1 MPGAGDLKNRV
12 EVLSRIEGRNELNE
26 TTYTYE
32 PKRKIWAQIVPLSGR
47 TEEIEGSMERV
58 AVSHRFTVRRS
69 SLPEL
74 STDLAFRYR
83 GQTYQVV
90 YFYPNY
96 RDGGFLDV
104 FCGLV
109 VEDGIQSF

>member
-1 MPGAGDLKNRV
+1 MPSAGELRNRV
-12 EVLSRIEGRNELNE
+12 EVLARVEGTNDLDE

-32 PKRKIWAQIVPLSGR
+32 PKRKIWAQIVPISGR
-47 TEEIEGSMERV
+47 TEPVEGRMEQV
-58 AVSHRFTVRRS
+58 EVSHRFTIRRA

-83 GQTYQVV
+83 GQVYQAA

-96 RDGGFLDV
+96 KNSGFLDV

-109 VEDGIQSF
+109 VEHGVQSF